1 MTSRCSYILMQTI
14 HKEEI
19 KPTLNT
25 LINLFSLDSFDLWP
39 FLFIAQQS
47 FHTNP
52 MHLLPISQQLRINF
66 LFKNGLH

>member
-1 MTSRCSYILMQTI
+1 MQTI

-25 LINLFSLDSFDLWP
+25 LNTLVNLLSLDSFDLWP

-52 MHLLPISQQLRINF
+52 MHLLPISQQ
-66 LFKNGLH
+66 

>member
-1 MTSRCSYILMQTI
+1 MQQNYDLQMLLSILMQTI
-14 HKEEI
+14 HQEEI

-25 LINLFSLDSFDLWP
+25 LNTLINLLLLDSFDLWP

-52 MHLLPISQQLRINF
+52 MHFLPISAQLRIF
-66 LFKNGLH
+66 